1 MNKYYGSTPIH
12 GWPGDEDQGQGGAWF
27 VMAAMGLFEVNGGG
41 CVEPFY
47 EISSPLFEKVTI
59 HLDEKYYKGG
69 KFVIEAKNVF
79 NENRYIQSAKL
90 NGKKLSK
97 PWFYHSELVNG
108 GELELIMGKKPNYK
122 WGSRPQDAP
131 PSMSSNTQ

>member
-1 MNKYYGSTPIH
+1 MEEAVWS
-12 GWPGDEDQGQGGAWF
+12 
-27 VMAAMGLFEVNGGG
+27 L
-41 CVEPFY
+41 FY

-69 KFVIEAKNVF
+69 KFVIEAKNVS

-108 GELELIMGKKPNYK
+108 GGTGVDNGEK
-122 WGSRPQDAP
+122 A
-131 PSMSSNTQ
+131 

>member
-1 MNKYYGSTPIH
+1 M
-12 GWPGDEDQGQGGAWF
+12 EEA
-27 VMAAMGLFEVNGGG
+27 
-41 CVEPFY
+41 VEPFY

-69 KFVIEAKNVF
+69 KFVIEAKNVS